1 MQEEIEISTSS
12 DEKGWL
18 GKIKDIIYENWQTIL
33 IALVVLIVGISA
45 YNYNQKPEASSD
57 PAIIQNQTPEE
68 NTQNN
73 EVDIDQ
79 QEEYVEENDQ
89 QVAQNNEQQKET
101 KNNNEQQ
108 TQEIKVQDTNTVE
121 SDSENYKVTAVK
133 GDGITHLARKALDK
147 YLSENKDEEI
157 TNLHKIYIEDYLQNR
172 IGSKKIEIGYEETF
186 SKKLIEEAIVSSKEL
201 SQASLD
207 NLKKYVQD

>member
-57 PAIIQNQTPEE
+57 SAIIQNQTPEE

-121 SDSENYKVTAVK
+121 SDSENYKVAAVK

-147 YLSENKDEEI
+147 YLSDNQEEEI

-172 IGSKKIEIGYEETF
+172 IGSKKIEIGHEETF